1 MTPFQLTIITPEK
14 VIFNETVVSLV
25 VPGQLGYLGLLANHA
40 PLMTSL
46 VPGRLTLRKG
56 NDGQQTIVMALDG
69 GFLEF
74 ANNQA
79 TLLADGVT
87 PRDQID
93 VAAEKAAL
101 ESIHRKLQS
110 LPDNPDELKKQLELI
125 QNRLKIRM

>member
-56 NDGQQTIVMALDG
+56 NDGHQTIVMALDG

>member
-1 MTPFQLTIITPEK
+1 MTSFQLTIITPEK
-14 VIFNETVVSLV
+14 VIFNEPVVSLI

-46 VPGRLTLRKG
+46 VPGKLTLRKG
-56 NDGQQTIVMALDG
+56 TEGQQTIVMALDG

-93 VAAEKAAL
+93 VVAEKVAL

-110 LPDNPDELKKQLELI
+110 LPDNPEELKKQLELI
-125 QNRLKIRM
+125 QNRLKIRL